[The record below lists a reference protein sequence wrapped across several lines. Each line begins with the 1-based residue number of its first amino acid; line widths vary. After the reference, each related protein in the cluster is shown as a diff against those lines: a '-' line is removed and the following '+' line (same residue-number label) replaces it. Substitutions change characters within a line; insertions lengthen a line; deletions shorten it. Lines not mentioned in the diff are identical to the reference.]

1 MNLVIDI
8 GNTSV
13 KIGVFNEGELVF
25 NKSYLPDQ
33 TAVVGVDLEKY
44 SIERV
49 AFCAVAALP
58 AAIESLISGFANRME
73 IHSLTPTPL
82 INSYL
87 TPETLGVDRL
97 VNAVGAS
104 FSFPDK
110 NSLVIDTGTC
120 LKFDLVE
127 HGKNY
132 CGGSISPGL
141 QMRYKA
147 LHEFTDRL
155 PLLAPVEEVPLVG
168 QTTAGS
174 IHSGV
179 VNGMVAE
186 ISAIISEYKLRYE
199 NLHIILTGG
208 DAHFFLNR
216 IKTYIF
222 ADPVLT
228 LRGLDAILRY
238 NQ

>member
-8 GNTSV
+8 GNTSI
-13 KIGVFNEGELVF
+13 KIGVFKEGDLVF

-33 TAVVGVDLEKY
+33 AAFVGRDLEKY
-44 SIERV
+44 QIERV
-49 AFCAVAALP
+49 AFCSVAALP
-58 AAIESLISGFANRME
+58 TSVESLISRFAIRME
-73 IHSLTPTPL
+73 IDSLTPTPL
-82 INSYL
+82 INNYL

-104 FSFPDK
+104 FSFPDR
-110 NSLVIDTGTC
+110 NSLIIDAGTC

-127 HGKNY
+127 NGKNY
-132 CGGSISPGL
+132 LGGSISPGL

-155 PLLAPVEEVPLVG
+155 PLLIPVEETPLVG
-168 QTTAGS
+168 QSTSGS

-179 VNGMVAE
+179 LNGMQAE
-186 ISAIISEYKLRYE
+186 ISTIISEYKLRYE
-199 NLHIILTGG
+199 NLQIILTGG

-228 LRGLDAILRY
+228 LKGLDAILRY